1 MSEVSED
8 VLADNSSALVPTDA
22 RRSNSVEE
30 RLDEM
35 GKTLLDFKLTADKRV
50 ETLEQKLRQSQRQI
64 GFLRAGWLLTVLGVG
79 GGFLVLGFMLRLEQV
94 QLRDQVSAIA
104 VYTGPDSEDVQRL
117 DALEAQVPEEL
128 PERLEQA
135 EEKLAQIDEDVVI
148 LLQDQDQRR
157 EVISVLSEALQAIV
171 SDAPA
176 AADPDEPD
184 AEEADADAADDAD
197 TDAET
202 ETEEDANED
211 TDE

>member
-8 VLADNSSALVPTDA
+8 VLAGPSSALVPTDA
-22 RRSNSVEE
+22 KRPNSVEE

-79 GGFLVLGFMLRLEQV
+79 GGFLVFGFMLRLEQV
-94 QLRDQVSAIA
+94 QLREQVSAIA

-128 PERLEQA
+128 PERLEQV
-135 EEKLAQIDEDVVI
+135 EETLMQIDEDVAV
-148 LLQDQDQRR
+148 LRQDQDQRR

-171 SDAPA
+171 SDAPTDESDPEEA
-176 AADPDEPD
+176 AE
-184 AEEADADAADDAD
+184 EEADEANSEATDD
-197 TDAET
+197 E
-202 ETEEDANED
+202 ANAED

>member
-8 VLADNSSALVPTDA
+8 VLAGNSSALVPTDA
-22 RRSNSVEE
+22 KRPNSVEE

-50 ETLEQKLRQSQRQI
+50 ETLEQKLRQNQRQI
-64 GFLRAGWLLTVLGVG
+64 SFLRAGWLLTVLGVG
-79 GGFLVLGFMLRLEQV
+79 GGFLVFGFMLRWEQV
-94 QLRDQVSAIA
+94 RLREQMSAIA

-128 PERLEQA
+128 PERLEQV
-135 EEKLAQIDEDVVI
+135 EETLMQIDEDVAV
-148 LLQDQDQRR
+148 LRQDQDQRR

-171 SDAPA
+171 SDVPA
-176 AADPDEPD
+176 TESDPEGAADEETDE
-184 AEEADADAADDAD
+184 ANSEATDDEA
-197 TDAET
+197 TA
-202 ETEEDANED
+202 ED